1 MKDASKSKEQLIT
14 ELTALRQRVIALE
27 ETAGERAG
35 NSAPCHETE
44 LLLQA
49 ATAIT
54 ETLSLEERLDRILEQ
69 LEKVVAC
76 ESTSVQLL
84 YDSYLEIVG
93 GRGWADLTE
102 IVGVRF
108 PFPGNNPNTEV
119 IQYRQPLFLATPSA
133 EYNIF
138 TQEQFSQITSWLG
151 IPLIVQDK
159 VIGLLAL
166 DNLKSAYITTDQM
179 RLAVTFTGQV
189 AIAIENA
196 RLFKQT
202 RQQAEHLNKIL
213 DISALLHRG
222 LKLETVFEK
231 VVEGALKLGFQA
243 ALMNV
248 YDPKTDQVT
257 IPVMAG
263 IEEAERKILTSAT
276 YNWDDD
282 FEPLMQEKFRVSRSY
297 LIKHDEF
304 DWEKE
309 FHAVSLPAPIE
320 YRGTGYWHPDD
331 ALIIPMWST
340 QKQPLG
346 LLWVDNPVD
355 GRIPGLETIQ
365 LLELLANQ
373 GAIALENARLH
384 KQIRKDAETKAMLL
398 REVNHRV
405 QNNLTA
411 IMGMISFEQSRPE
424 LKEQPVYQAV
434 MQNLGNRIWGMAVA
448 HRMLSGANW
457 SPVLLSDLATQ
468 IIASAV
474 RMQPS
479 NKRFVVGIPP
489 ASILVDAKYA
499 SSLALIINELAINTV
514 KYALNDRS
522 VGHITVKVDY
532 EGGAILFEYQ
542 DDGPGYPVE
551 VLQGSRYNVGLQLV
565 RGITESDLA
574 GELSL
579 RNDNGAVAAIR
590 FTPNKHNISDK

>member
-54 ETLSLEERLDRILEQ
+54 ETLSLDERLDRILEQ

-102 IVGVRF
+102 IIGVRF

-119 IQYRQPLFLATPSA
+119 IQYRQSLFLATPSA
-133 EYNIF
+133 EYKIF

-248 YDPKTDQVT
+248 YNPETDQVT

-263 IEEAERKILTSAT
+263 IGEAERKILTSAT

-532 EGGAILFEYQ
+532 EGDVILFEYQ

-590 FTPNKHNISDK
+590 FTPNKRNK

>member
-27 ETAGERAG
+27 EAAGERAG

-384 KQIRKDAETKAMLL
+384 RQIRKDAETKAMLL

-590 FTPNKHNISDK
+590 FTPNKRNK